1 MITEY
6 VLWDRSGNS
15 VRVVQ
20 GMEVVRGAARGRERA
35 GGGWKSQHHF
45 RTLLL
50 FYIYTYIYISCILKA
65 QVVAPRSAPRLT
77 RCK

>member
-50 FYIYTYIYISCILKA
+50 FYIYTYIYISPVFLKHK
-65 QVVAPRSAPRLT
+65 Q
-77 RCK
+77 